1 MTANTNTENIA
12 KYKAIGLIGRQDVDK
27 LLQQGL
33 VVVGAEELEKL
44 RQDLNTQTQLNKEA
58 QAFCLCQGWRK
69 VDLPFSNAFNYEKG

>member
-44 RQDLNTQTQLNKEA
+44 R
-58 QAFCLCQGWRK
+58 
-69 VDLPFSNAFNYEKG
+69 